1 MFKDHHSRTDLGTKM
16 VDDNKIEKN
25 DLASDLKYYWTNP
38 ELYLSKIVEIS
49 IDMRIYADI
58 LTVC

>member
-1 MFKDHHSRTDLGTKM
+1 M